1 LVSSRQAIALDARVV
16 LYGPEMTEQSLPRP
30 AIRPYPTQYIRPYTL
45 RSGAEV
51 LIRPIRPEDE
61 PLIVAFH
68 GTLSEQ
74 SVYLRYFY
82 PMSLEQRIAH
92 ERLTRICFIDYD
104 REMVLVAERADP
116 SSGQRAIIGVGRLTK
131 LRGANEAE
139 FATVVSDAY
148 HGQGLGSEL
157 LRRLIAIG
165 RDERLDRVVAVVLP
179 DNRDMQ
185 QVFKKLGFRFRRI
198 LGEPIRVEL

>member
-1 LVSSRQAIALDARVV
+1 
-16 LYGPEMTEQSLPRP
+16 
-30 AIRPYPTQYIRPYTL
+30 L

-51 LIRPIRPEDE
+51 LIRPNRPEDE

-68 GTLSEQ
+68 STLSEQ

-104 REMVLVAERADP
+104 REMVLVAERSDP
-116 SSGQRAIIGVGRLTK
+116 DTGQCAIIGVGRLIK
-131 LRGANEAE
+131 IRGANEAE
-139 FATVVSDAY
+139 FASVVSDAY
-148 HGQGLGSEL
+148 QGQGLGSEL

-165 RDERLDRVVAVVLP
+165 RDERLERVVADVLP

-185 QVFKKLGFRFRRI
+185 RLFKKLGFRFQRV
-198 LGEPIRVEL
+198 LGEPVRVELDL